1 MLSKIDVQLHFWP
14 WSTGIREETVNLKS
28 GSPSFPFWGSPVVSA
43 SIEASLFL
51 PQRHERFIP
60 FGPPFETLGGECRL
74 YETPHGV
81 MATRRSINKGLGG
94 EILVHTKGM
103 RDTVNLLPQGAIS
116 RLIQNTN
123 EETELVRIV
132 LSWSQFF
139 DDLIEETKKTKRQNM
154 LPWAKIEDIIFKIA
168 EDLAEPR
175 MALIVD
181 IAEQM
186 LGRISLVVNAARKI
200 LFRERRMLP
209 AGRVAETDSACL
221 RWFVRQSGETMAQKA
236 AVNHQRLLGLARRET
251 FNTLENKVLKDF
263 LFRCAQE
270 GRRYLNTEVMDDQQ
284 LQLSKR
290 ARTVWGYRHLCT
302 GLHQTTHLEGVTK
315 PPPVLRP
322 NYVLQNDYRY
332 KKIWKHYVRL
342 LRREDEED
350 RLWDWQSRT
359 WADVSRLLVN
369 MALFKLSR
377 NNGDRINGGVR
388 FEELLTSA
396 INLRREQQLGC
407 RVRAGSDPG
416 PFIIRR
422 WGTDRNQASVL
433 DIVHPNQA
441 KGHPAT
447 QLLGRLGGHL
457 YLVLTPLSGGQ
468 RSIVVVWAVHTA
480 GAEVHPPWEDIGRS
494 AGQALQN
501 HTRILDDSRKFNLP
515 ILHGFVITSDME
527 SKSAE
532 LHPGKDGG
540 LHLVQVATDQRCW
553 KDALAGIMVVIED
566 ILEGI
571 L

>member
-14 WSTGIREETVNLKS
+14 WSTGIREETVNLRT

-51 PQRHERFIP
+51 PQRHERFVP

-81 MATRRSINKGLGG
+81 MANQRSNSKEAGG
-94 EILVHTKGM
+94 KILVHTKGY
-103 RDTVNLLPQGAIS
+103 RDTVDLLPQGAIP
-116 RLIQNTN
+116 RAD
-123 EETELVRIV
+123 EETDLVSVVIA
-132 LSWSQFF
+132 WSQFF
-139 DDLIEETKKTKRQNM
+139 DDLIEEATKTKRQNM
-154 LPWAKIEDIIFKIA
+154 LPWRKIEDIIFKIA
-168 EDLAEPR
+168 EDVAEPR

-181 IAEQM
+181 IAEHM
-186 LGRISLVVNAARKI
+186 LGRISIVVNAARKI

-236 AVNHQRLLGLARRET
+236 AVNRQRLLGLARRET
-251 FNTLENKVLKDF
+251 FDTLENKVLKDF
-263 LFRCAQE
+263 LFRCAID
-270 GRRYLNTEVMDDQQ
+270 GRRYLNTEVRDDQQ
-284 LQLSKR
+284 LQQSKR
-290 ARTVWGYRHLCT
+290 ARMVWRYRHLCT
-302 GLHQTTHLEGVTK
+302 GLHQTPHLEGVTK
-315 PPPVLRP
+315 PPSVLRP

-369 MALFKLSR
+369 TALFKLSR
-377 NNGDRINGGVR
+377 KNADGANAGLR

-396 INLRREQQLGC
+396 INVRKEQQLGC
-407 RVRAGSDPG
+407 RIRAGSDPG
-416 PFIIRR
+416 PFIVRR
-422 WGTDRNQASVL
+422 WGTERIQASVL
-433 DIVHPNQA
+433 EIVHPDQA
-441 KGHPAT
+441 RGHSAT
-447 QLLGRLGGHL
+447 RLLGRLGGHL

-468 RSIVVVWAVHTA
+468 RSIVVIWAVHTA

-501 HTRILDDSRKFNLP
+501 HKRILDDSRKIDLP
-515 ILHGFVITSDME
+515 ILHGFVVTSDME

-532 LHPGKDGG
+532 LHPGKSGG

-553 KDALAGIMVVIED
+553 KDALAGITVVIED
-566 ILEGI
+566 ILEEI